1 MVNADVVRV
10 FSGEQSKPAVLVN
23 SCSEYI
29 IVDLLI
35 MSNVIAISSYYI
47 MREAVFLW
55 TLLLNQF
62 KSLRCQT
69 IRLRSSFCNK
79 VFYFFLLTGTR
90 GSLLVRILSVV
101 LILST
106 FVI

>member
-1 MVNADVVRV
+1 MVNADVIRV

-29 IVDLLI
+29 IVGLLI

-47 MREAVFLW
+47 MRKAVFLW

-62 KSLRCQT
+62 QSLSCQT
-69 IRLRSSFCNK
+69 LN
-79 VFYFFLLTGTR
+79 VD
-90 GSLLVRILSVV
+90 
-101 LILST
+101 
-106 FVI
+106 